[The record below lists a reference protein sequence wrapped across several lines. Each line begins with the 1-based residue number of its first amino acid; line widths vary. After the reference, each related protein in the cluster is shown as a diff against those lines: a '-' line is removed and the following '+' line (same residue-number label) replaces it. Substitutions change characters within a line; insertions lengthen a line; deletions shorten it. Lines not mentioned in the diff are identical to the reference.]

1 MAHQMAGI
9 LSSTTKLS
17 AQLNR
22 CIERMA
28 EWALTRR
35 SEEPV
40 PRTVI
45 SVAANQFQEG
55 RR

>member
-9 LSSTTKLS
+9 LSSTTKL
-17 AQLNR
+17 NR
-22 CIERMA
+22 CIERRA

-35 SEEPV
+35 SKDLYPGLSLALQ
-40 PRTVI
+40 P
-45 SVAANQFQEG
+45 NQFQEG